1 MAFAAAAVPEAP
13 LPIENVGGDHRDDP
27 GDHLGRDRLGLED
40 GQLEGEEDHRVDYE
54 RGRADDRELDQF
66 VVPVGE
72 GPDRARQPGD
82 RGISEGHNG
91 KV

>member
-1 MAFAAAAVPEAP
+1 
-13 LPIENVGGDHRDDP
+13 
-27 GDHLGRDRLGLED
+27 
-40 GQLEGEEDHRVDYE
+40 
-54 RGRADDRELDQF
+54 